1 MRERV
6 REGGGERESCI
17 FQSTSR
23 EMQRDVLDNH
33 RTLKFADMWCCIMP

>member
-1 MRERV
+1 MIVNNIGALERER
-6 REGGGERESCI
+6 ERESCI

-33 RTLKFADMWCCIMP
+33 RTLEFADM